1 MDADG
6 WIDYEMDRCSKL
18 LDVFSEEKISNIWVH
33 STPPALQKMTSSWIH
48 PDFWVAFS
56 FLFYLHIDV
65 SSSRS
70 KSRRAHFK
78 APSSVRRKI
87 MSAALS
93 KELREQHNVWNQ
105 PTLFF
110 FSMFRCSR
118 FHFQIDTTIS
128 KQYPTRCDNWTT
140 RPSLHTILLAPF
152 LSNSDIAS
160 LSSLCTGKSCN
171 FCFSNE
177 SFWLNCIFFSFT
189 GPLHPCS
196 QGWRGHGCSWFL
208 QGPWG

>member
-1 MDADG
+1 MKFNAGSWSYPWKIQLECQWMRMDESTTR
-6 WIDYEMDRCSKL
+6 WIDARNFWMS
-18 LDVFSEEKISNIWVH
+18 SEEKISNIWVH
-33 STPPALQKMTSSWIH
+33 SSPPTLQKMTSSWIH
-48 PDFWVAFS
+48 ANCWMAFS

-105 PTLFF
+105 PTLSFI
-110 FSMFRCSR
+110 SMFRCSR
-118 FHFQIDTTIS
+118 CHFQIEAMIS
-128 KQYPTRCDNWTT
+128 KQYPTRCDNWII

-152 LSNSDIAS
+152 LSNCDIAS
-160 LSSLCTGKSCN
+160 LSSLCTGKN
-171 FCFSNE
+171 
-177 SFWLNCIFFSFT
+177 L
-189 GPLHPCS
+189 
-196 QGWRGHGCSWFL
+196 WFL
-208 QGPWG
+208 HC